1 MRKLKAVAHTAG
13 NTSQPLTLNN
23 KIAMKKLLLS
33 ATALAVLAA
42 LAWPKLMPDQGKNT
56 AAERPAAPAPA
67 VRTQRLE
74 PRPFESRL
82 VFNGTLR
89 AEQSITLHSELTGK
103 VEAIDFRDGQDVA
116 AGDLL
121 VTIDDDELQAALSSV
136 HEQLG
141 FATTNAERLQNLFS
155 TGSVTANERDDA
167 VSQRDVL
174 RAELRRLQARLDK
187 ARIKAPFSGTLGLRQ
202 VSLGQLIEPNTAITT
217 LHTLDHLQVDFSVP
231 ERYRALVS
239 AGTHLAFSV
248 AGQARDFEAV
258 VRAVDP
264 QVDVATRTLTVRADV
279 DNSARSLLPG
289 NYARVELVNRQED
302 ALVVPSVAVLQS
314 LDAISVFTVED
325 GIAVRRQVETGER
338 NQSSVEILRG
348 LEPGMEVITSGIQ
361 SIREGQPV
369 QVLGRESVG

>member
-1 MRKLKAVAHTAG
+1 
-13 NTSQPLTLNN
+13 
-23 KIAMKKLLLS
+23 MKKLLLS
-33 ATALAVLAA
+33 AAALALLTA
-42 LAWPKLMPDQGKNT
+42 LAWPKLMPEREQNT
-56 AAERPAAPAPA
+56 AAQAAAPAPA

-74 PRPFESRL
+74 PQPFESHL

-103 VEAIDFRDGQDVA
+103 VKAINFRDGEDVE
-116 AGDLL
+116 AGELL
-121 VTIDDDELQAALSSV
+121 VAIDDDELRAALSSV

-141 FATTNAERLQNLFS
+141 FATTNAQRLQNLFS

-187 ARIKAPFSGTLGLRQ
+187 ARIEAPFSGTLGLRQ
-202 VSLGQLIEPNTAITT
+202 ISHGQLIEPTTAITT
-217 LHTLDHLQVDFSVP
+217 LHTLDQLQVDFSVP
-231 ERYRALVS
+231 ERYRSLVN
-239 AGTHLAFSV
+239 AGTRLAFSV
-248 AGQARDFEAV
+248 AGQAREFEAV

-289 NYARVELVNRQED
+289 NYARVELVNRQDD

-314 LDAISVFTVED
+314 LDAVSVFTVED
-325 GIAVRRQVETGER
+325 GIVVRRDVETGER

-369 QVLGRESVG
+369 QVLGPGSVG